1 MPAMMECRICG
12 GKGIV
17 PHVKRQRGDP
27 PAPDAL
33 DFQTVEL
40 CPTCSGSGIVPY
52 KDPEA
57 S

>member
-1 MPAMMECRICG
+1 MMECRICG